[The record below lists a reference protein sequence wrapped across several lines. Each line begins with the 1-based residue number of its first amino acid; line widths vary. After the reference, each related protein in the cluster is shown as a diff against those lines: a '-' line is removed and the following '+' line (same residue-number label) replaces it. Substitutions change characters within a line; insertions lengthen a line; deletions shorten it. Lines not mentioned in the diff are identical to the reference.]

1 MRDRP
6 QFSRLD
12 RVHTMNVVS
21 QYQQVT
27 RLWSPLS
34 DAKGILSRSRI
45 VSRQVYV
52 AMGCDYGWL
61 VVIDGIV
68 GCGGSVVRARN

>member
-21 QYQQVT
+21 QYQQVM
-27 RLWSPLS
+27 RLWSPPS
-34 DAKGILSRSRI
+34 DVKGILSKSRT
-45 VSRQVYV
+45 VLRQVYV
-52 AMGCDYGWL
+52 A
-61 VVIDGIV
+61 V
-68 GCGGSVVRARN
+68 GCSRVLTRSYILQTAHLWANTGVV